1 MCVAGG
7 ESSVIRQAICVHE
20 EDGGVLWKH
29 KDWRT
34 DTAEVRRNRRLV
46 LSFMCTI
53 GNYDYGKTQHS
64 TQTYNRHRHKR
75 HTERAMGVAMDG
87 LCVSVMCV

>member
-1 MCVAGG
+1 M
-7 ESSVIRQAICVHE
+7 IRQAICVHE

-53 GNYDYGKTQHS
+53 GNYDYGKDV
-64 TQTYNRHRHKR
+64 
-75 HTERAMGVAMDG
+75 HT
-87 LCVSVMCV
+87 